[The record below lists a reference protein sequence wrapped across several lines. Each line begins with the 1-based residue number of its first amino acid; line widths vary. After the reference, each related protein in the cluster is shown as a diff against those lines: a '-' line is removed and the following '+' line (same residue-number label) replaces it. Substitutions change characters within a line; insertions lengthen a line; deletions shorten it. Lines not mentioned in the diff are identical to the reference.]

1 MDYISKN
8 DYLTDAEME
17 VNARTIFKTL
27 RAYNWSKE
35 SICAMLGN
43 MESES
48 TINPGIYEG
57 LDSSSS
63 TNGFGLVQ
71 WTPNRFFKLWVDEQG
86 SNDYGNL
93 FIQLSRIRYELD
105 NGLQW
110 IETDAYPMSFESF
123 SKSTRDVET
132 LAQAFLYNYERP
144 ASLDQPNRS
153 TQARKW
159 YNLLVNENPDTPDTP
174 DTPDEPGQPSSS
186 TRMSKL
192 LFYFA
197 GIRR

>member
-1 MDYISKN
+1 MAINAEYIYS
-8 DYLTDAEME
+8 YFRVLGWSL
-17 VNARTIFKTL
+17 NAI
-27 RAYNWSKE
+27 A
-35 SICAMLGN
+35 AMLGN

-57 LDSSSS
+57 LDASS
-63 TNGFGLVQ
+63 TSNGFGLVQ
-71 WTPNRFFKLWVDEQG
+71 WTPNTKYKTWADEYG
-86 SNDYGNL
+86 FSDYGDING
-93 FIQLSRIRYELD
+93 QLGRIVYELM

-110 IETDAYPMSFESF
+110 IETDAYPLSFKSF
-123 SKSTRDVET
+123 SKSTESVET

-159 YNLLVNENPDTPDTP
+159 FNYLRDVDPDAPVVPDQEYKP
-174 DTPDEPGQPSSS
+174 HK
-186 TRMSKL
+186 MSKL
-192 LFYFA
+192 LFYYA

>member
-1 MDYISKN
+1 MGYISKN
-8 DYLTDAEME
+8 DYLSESEMT
-17 VNARTIFKTL
+17 VNATIIYNTL
-27 RAYNWSKE
+27 INYGWTSQA
-35 SICAMLGN
+35 ICAMLGN

-71 WTPNRFFKLWVDEQG
+71 WTPNTKFKLWADERG
-86 SNDYGNL
+86 FNNYGDL
-93 FIQLSRIRYELD
+93 YVQLDRILYELA

-110 IETDAYPMSFESF
+110 IATDAYPMSFESF
-123 SKSTRDVET
+123 SKSGDSVET

-159 YNLLVNENPDTPDTP
+159 YDLLSDETPDVP
-174 DTPDEPGQPSSS
+174 DQPDQPSSTS
-186 TRMSKL
+186 RRMSKL